1 MSQIR
6 ITKVYEGAPGTSGYD
21 KKSVDF
27 EVARDT
33 GLLKHSAWL
42 WDVKEGDTLQVPYK
56 ELEQVRDACKGLCEF
71 VLEHPKYCNHHVGS
85 DVYPFEILEWKTE
98 RCIVVRRMDIT
109 GFTGCYDGHASGY
122 KSNSNYPPIILRERS
137 NGGWGEAGSGRH
149 CPYILSDEPYFF
161 RDPSF

>member
-6 ITKVYEGAPGTSGYD
+6 ITKVYEGSTGTSEYNG
-21 KKSVDF
+21 KRVDCL
-27 EVARDT
+27 VARDK

-56 ELEQVRDACKGLCEF
+56 ELEQVKEACKGLCEF

-85 DVYPFEILEWKTE
+85 DVYPFEVIEWKTE

-109 GFTGCYDGHASGY
+109 GFTGCYDGHATGY
-122 KSNSNYPPIILRERS
+122 ESNPNYPLVVLRERK
-137 NGGWGEAGSGRH
+137 NGGWNVAGEGLS
-149 CPYILSDEPYFF
+149 CQYILNDEPYYF